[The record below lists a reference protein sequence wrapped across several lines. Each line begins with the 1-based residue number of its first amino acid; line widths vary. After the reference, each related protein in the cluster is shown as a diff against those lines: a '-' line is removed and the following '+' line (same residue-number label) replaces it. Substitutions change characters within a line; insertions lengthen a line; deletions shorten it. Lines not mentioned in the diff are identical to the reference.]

1 MKVGNIIILFF
12 FLGRINVSADTVSE
26 NNGNGE
32 IIPRFQNIS
41 DDFLINKSFIIDQYD
56 TVVFDLSLA
65 IRNGSYIDI
74 PVYILSDD
82 SIFSLDF
89 SLKFDHS
96 KLEFDTIIDN
106 ATYLQSLSYYNP
118 SDSTIRY
125 TSSSFQNYRND
136 TTLVSI
142 RFNTFSGEINLED
155 LNSLFSYLN
164 GSSCS
169 IKVINSLPV
178 FIENIDEMVNVV
190 KVFPNPANDILNIN
204 SDENISIQLLD
215 INCREVYGT
224 TILNSNQILEVD
236 IHDFNPGI
244 YLLRVYNENNYSI
257 MKVIIEN

>member
-1 MKVGNIIILFF
+1 MKVGHIILLFF
-12 FLGRINVSADTVSE
+12 FLGRINVSANTVSE

-32 IIPRFQNIS
+32 IIHRFQNIS
-41 DDFLINKSFIIDQYD
+41 DDFLINRSFIIDQYD

-96 KLEFDTIIDN
+96 KLEYDTIIDN

-125 TSSSFQNYRND
+125 TSSSFQNYGND
-136 TTLVSI
+136 TALVSI
-142 RFNTFSGEINLED
+142 RFNTFSGQIESQD
-155 LNSLFSYLN
+155 LNNIFAYLN

-169 IKVINSLPV
+169 FKVINSLPT
-178 FIENIDEMVNVV
+178 FIIKNSETRNRLKI
-190 KVFPNPANDILNIN
+190 FPNPVSEILNIRAEEN
-204 SDENISIQLLD
+204 VFIQLFDINGRLLFFQANILAHQNFELVTQDFMDGTYLLKVFNENILI
-215 INCREVYGT
+215 IKK
-224 TILNSNQILEVD
+224 I
-236 IHDFNPGI
+236 
-244 YLLRVYNENNYSI
+244 
-257 MKVIIEN
+257 VIEK

>member
-1 MKVGNIIILFF
+1 MKVSHIILLFI

-26 NNGNGE
+26 YNKDGE

-96 KLEFDTIIDN
+96 KLEYDTILDN

-125 TSSSFQNYRND
+125 TSSSFQNYGND
-136 TTLVSI
+136 TALVSI
-142 RFNTFSGEINLED
+142 RFNIFSGQIKAED
-155 LNSLFSYLN
+155 LNSLFAYLN

-178 FIENIDEMVNVV
+178 YIINNDEMLSIV

-204 SDENISIQLLD
+204 SDDNISVQLLD
-215 INCREVYGT
+215 VNFKQLFYKATIFADEDYQLLIQQFKSGVY
-224 TILNSNQILEVD
+224 
-236 IHDFNPGI
+236 
-244 YLLRVYNENNYSI
+244 YLRIFKENYLSI
-257 MKVIIEN
+257 RKIVIER

>member
-1 MKVGNIIILFF
+1 MKVGHIILLFF

-26 NNGNGE
+26 YNENGE

-41 DDFLINKSFIIDQYD
+41 DDFLINRSFIIDQYD
-56 TVVFDLSLA
+56 TVVFDLSRA

-96 KLEFDTIIDN
+96 KLEYDTIIDN

-125 TSSSFQNYRND
+125 TSSSFQNYEND
-136 TTLVSI
+136 TALVSI
-142 RFNTFSGEINLED
+142 RFKTFSGQINIED

-190 KVFPNPANDILNIN
+190 KVFPNPVSEILNIRAE
-204 SDENISIQLLD
+204 ENVFIQLFD
-215 INCREVYGT
+215 INGRLLFFQANILAHQNFELVTRDFMNGT
-224 TILNSNQILEVD
+224 
-236 IHDFNPGI
+236 
-244 YLLRVYNENNYSI
+244 YLLKVFNERYLTI
-257 MKVIIEN
+257 KKIVIEK